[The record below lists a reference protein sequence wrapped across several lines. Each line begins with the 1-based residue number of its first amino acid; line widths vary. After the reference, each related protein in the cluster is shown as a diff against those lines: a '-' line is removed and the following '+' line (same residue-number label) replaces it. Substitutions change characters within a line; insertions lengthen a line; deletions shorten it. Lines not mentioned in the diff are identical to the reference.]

1 MCCGCENVCRVLQ
14 LLDVSIVRDQK
25 TGQSQGFAF
34 LTVSIVSIALTFLH
48 VSVVCEYLLYCT
60 KVTLLSTL
68 LIAVHFVLCF
78 NKYTVT

>member
-1 MCCGCENVCRVLQ
+1 MLQ

-34 LTVSIVSIALTFLH
+34 LTVSVVSIALTFLH
-48 VSVVCEYLLYCT
+48 VFVVCEYLLYCT